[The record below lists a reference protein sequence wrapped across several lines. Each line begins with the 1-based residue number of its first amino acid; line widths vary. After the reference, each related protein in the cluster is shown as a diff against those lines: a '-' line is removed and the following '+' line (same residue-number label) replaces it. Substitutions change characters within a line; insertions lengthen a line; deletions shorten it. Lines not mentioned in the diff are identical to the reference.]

1 VFDQLTRGEEKDS
14 TSFNNLPLDSSSVY
28 EIAIRRGRG
37 QNNIE
42 TDMNTCSNYKEGQ
55 HSQWTEWIEMPM
67 PLSKSTTTSTHVTP
81 TQSSTSEPSTAA
93 KDECWLH
100 KKFQYSCDVTDI
112 LLVVVAVLV
121 LLLLLMF
128 IYILY
133 KSNCWC
139 QTHDHDCNGNLPIL
153 NNTPKYI
160 KTEFTNRPSDHNNR
174 FEDST
179 GLLLPRP
186 THEETNNELSNSI
199 SMCEVCQSE
208 DQFNIVNLTS
218 FNRLLK

>member
-1 VFDQLTRGEEKDS
+1 
-14 TSFNNLPLDSSSVY
+14 
-28 EIAIRRGRG
+28 
-37 QNNIE
+37 
-42 TDMNTCSNYKEGQ
+42 
-55 HSQWTEWIEMPM
+55 MPM
-67 PLSKSTTTSTHVTP
+67 PLSKSTTTSTNVTP
-81 TQSSTSEPSTAA
+81 TQSSTRFVSPLKTNLKLRFSEPSTAA

-153 NNTPKYI
+153 NNTPKVFFI
-160 KTEFTNRPSDHNNR
+160 KS
-174 FEDST
+174 
-179 GLLLPRP
+179 
-186 THEETNNELSNSI
+186 
-199 SMCEVCQSE
+199 
-208 DQFNIVNLTS
+208 
-218 FNRLLK
+218 